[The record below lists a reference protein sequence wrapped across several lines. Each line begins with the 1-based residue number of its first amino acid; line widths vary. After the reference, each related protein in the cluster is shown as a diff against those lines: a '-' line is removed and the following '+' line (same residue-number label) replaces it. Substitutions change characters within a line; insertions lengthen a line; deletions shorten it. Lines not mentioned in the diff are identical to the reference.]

1 MEESRKTGFSRFLGS
16 LMELFGLSHAMA
28 IAAVLLTGV
37 VVAIAS
43 YWFVHSAPPHIITM
57 TGGPPGS
64 TFETNAM
71 RYAQILKSNGV
82 TLKIIPSEGSQ
93 QNLQRLEDSTF
104 SVDIGFV
111 QGGVTNVTNSGKLF
125 SLGSVSYQP
134 LLIFYRGTNVLTLLS
149 DFQGKRLAIGPVGS
163 GTRALSLTLLGLN
176 GIQPG
181 GPTKLL
187 DLEAGDAAKAL
198 MEDKA
203 DAAFLMG
210 DSASTQIMRQLLH
223 EPGIQMFNFAQADGY
238 TRRIS
243 YLNKLELPK
252 GSIDFGKNVPTTD
265 VYLIGPTVE
274 LLARKNLH
282 PALSDLLL
290 EAVRDVHGSAK
301 LLQRKGEFPAP
312 LENEYPISPDAS
324 RYYKSGKSFLYRSLP
339 FWLASLVNRILAVFV
354 PVVVVLIPGLK
365 LMPTLFRLRTKL
377 LFYRQYRALL
387 RLEHELRQPKSA
399 GKRTELLA
407 ELDEIERGVHRMKV
421 PASFADQFYGL
432 REHIEFVREKLGQQ
446 ADSPDAHAPKP

>member
-1 MEESRKTGFSRFLGS
+1 MEESRKTGFGRFLGS
-16 LMELFGLSHAMA
+16 LMEMFGLSRAMA
-28 IAAVLLTGV
+28 IAAVLLTGF

-43 YWFVHSAPPHIITM
+43 YWFVHSAPPHTITI

-93 QNLQRLEDSTF
+93 ENLQRLEDSTF
-104 SVDIGFV
+104 EVDIGFV
-111 QGGVTNVTNSGKLF
+111 QGGVTNLTNSGKLF

-134 LLIFYRGTNVLTLLS
+134 LLIFYRGTNSLSLLS

-163 GTRALSLTLLGLN
+163 GTRALALTLLSLN

-187 DLEAGDAAKAL
+187 DLEAGEAAKAL
-198 MEDKA
+198 MADEA

-210 DSASTQIMRQLLH
+210 DSASGVVMRQLLH
-223 EPGIQMFNFAQADGY
+223 EPGVHMFSFAQADGY

-252 GSIDFGKNVPTTD
+252 GSIDFGKNVPASD
-265 VYLIGPTVE
+265 VFLVGPTVE

-290 EAVRDVHGSAK
+290 EAAREVHGGAK

-339 FWLASLVNRILAVFV
+339 FWLATLMNRVLAVFL

-365 LMPTLFRLRTKL
+365 LMPSLFRLRTKL

-387 RLEHELRQPKSA
+387 RLEHELRGPQSA
-399 GKRTELLA
+399 GQREQLLA
-407 ELDEIERGVHRMKV
+407 ELDGIERGVHKMKV

-432 REHIEFVREKLGQQ
+432 REHIEFVREKFGEPTGP
-446 ADSPDAHAPKP
+446 SPAPVPRS